1 MSPTEPFTKELNYEP
16 HGLSSQ
22 SDCGRRLSDT
32 NQGGP
37 GLSLQCLVGV
47 TSGLRHQQ
55 LQGYLEIKVG
65 CRSSPQLM
73 SVIRCQ

>member
-37 GLSLQCLVGV
+37 GLSLQCLVGFLSRRV
-47 TSGLRHQQ
+47 SDTNSYRDTLRSKWDVEVV
-55 LQGYLEIKVG
+55 L
-65 CRSSPQLM
+65 S
-73 SVIRCQ
+73 